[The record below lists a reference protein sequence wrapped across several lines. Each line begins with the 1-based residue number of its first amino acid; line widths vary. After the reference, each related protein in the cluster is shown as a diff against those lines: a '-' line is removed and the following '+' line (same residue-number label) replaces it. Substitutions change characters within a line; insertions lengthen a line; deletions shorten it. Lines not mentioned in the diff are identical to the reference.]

1 MSPQESD
8 TTRAAGHG
16 LLANLSIG
24 TRIRAGFT
32 LMALLLLIL
41 SATAYVLNS
50 AQMEKIILLNKETE
64 VSKTIEA
71 ADRTML
77 NGVAAAIRFQSSSD
91 DDDAAAFR
99 THLAESLKLFE
110 QVRPFMLVEENHT
123 RLDQIRRS
131 SQLMMT
137 EFEKVKALNDRRLSI
152 IDGVV
157 NSQGAEL
164 RKLLTQEIEAA
175 LDSNEISNVRLA
187 HTAGESFLLARVVV
201 ARMLAAENEKEYPRI
216 QKELETVG
224 KNIKAVQISS
234 LPPDRQERMNKAS
247 DFLTSYTQGIADLVM
262 LRQNI
267 RAQMENSI
275 QKTGDQVEEQSGLIL
290 HAVGEFQQSASHE
303 AAKSAQLTQTL
314 SVALTGTAMLL
325 TVVLAWTITRSIVA
339 PVHGMV
345 QAMHRLAGGDD
356 TVAVPGV
363 GRRDE
368 VGLMAG
374 AVQVFKDNLIRTRAM
389 ERDAEEARVRQ
400 EADKRRMLQELAGE
414 FERTVHGL
422 AAQVS
427 AAAQQMQSH
436 SEHLSTM
443 AQESRERAAQVEAS
457 SQKTSMNVQ
466 TVAAAAEQMTS
477 SIGEIS
483 RQVGQSSEIAR
494 NAVERAEATNT
505 NIQALSSQA
514 RSIGEVVE
522 LINSIASQ
530 TNLLALNAT
539 IEAARAGEA
548 GKGFAV
554 VAGEVKALATQTAR
568 ATDQITNQVTGM
580 QTATR
585 DAVSAIAEISRTI
598 VRISE
603 TTAAI
608 AAAVEEQDAATRE
621 ISRNVNEA
629 AQGTER
635 ITNTIADVT
644 LVAHNTGTAAEEVE
658 GASRTLSRDA
668 ESLTSEVNRFI
679 AYLRRA

>member
-1 MSPQESD
+1 MSPQEFH
-8 TTRAAGHG
+8 TAPRTGHG
-16 LLANLSIG
+16 LLASLSIG
-24 TRIRAGFT
+24 TRIRSGFT
-32 LMALLLLIL
+32 LMALLILLL
-41 SATAYVLNS
+41 SATAYTLNRS
-50 AQMEKIILLNKETE
+50 QMEKVTFLNKETE
-64 VSKTIEA
+64 IAKTIEA
-71 ADRTML
+71 ADRAVL
-77 NGVAAAIRFQSSSD
+77 NGVAAAMRFQSSSNG
-91 DDDAAAFR
+91 DDAAAFR
-99 THLAESLKLFE
+99 TRMVESMALFE
-110 QVRPFMLVEENHT
+110 QVRPTLLMEENRS
-123 RLDQIRRS
+123 RLDQIQDASRS
-131 SQLMMT
+131 MMA
-137 EFEKVKALNDRRLSI
+137 EFERVKALNDRRLSI
-152 IDGVV
+152 IADAV
-157 NSQGAEL
+157 NGLGAEL
-164 RKLLTQEIEAA
+164 RKLLTQEIEDAM
-175 LDSNEISNVRLA
+175 DSAEIPHIRIA

-201 ARMLAAENEKEYPRI
+201 ARMLAADDEREYPRI
-216 QKELETVG
+216 QKELAAVG
-224 KNIKAVQISS
+224 DSIRAVLVSV
-234 LPPDRQERMNKAS
+234 LPPERQARMEKAM
-247 DFLTSYTQGIADLVM
+247 DLLTAYTQGIAELVT
-262 LRQNI
+262 LRRSI
-267 RAQMENSI
+267 RTQLENGVH
-275 QKTGDQVEEQSGLIL
+275 KTGTRVEELSGWIL
-290 HAVGEFQQSASHE
+290 RNVVTLEQAASRDLKD
-303 AAKSAQLTQTL
+303 AAQLTQTL
-314 SVALTGTAMLL
+314 SITLTGVAILL
-325 TVVLAWTITRSIVA
+325 TVVLAWTITGSIVT
-339 PVHGMV
+339 PLHGMV
-345 QAMHRLAGGDD
+345 DSMHRLAEGDAAV
-356 TVAVPGV
+356 TVPGV

-389 ERDAEEARVRQ
+389 EQDANETRLRQ
-400 EADKRRMLQELAGE
+400 EADKRRMLQDLAGQ

-427 AAAQQMQSH
+427 AAAHQMQSH
-436 SEHLSTM
+436 SEHLSVM
-443 AQESRERAAQVEAS
+443 AQESRERAMKVGVS

-494 NAVERAEATNT
+494 AAVERAEATNA
-505 NIQALSSQA
+505 NIRALSDQA

-568 ATDQITNQVTGM
+568 ATDQITAQVTGM

-585 DAVSAIAEISRTI
+585 GAVTAISEIARTI

-629 AQGTER
+629 AQGTES
-635 ITNTIADVT
+635 ITTTIADVT
-644 LVAHNTGTAAEEVE
+644 QVARNTGTAAEEVE

-679 AYLRRA
+679 TYLRSA